1 MRKLVEGPTKNPME
15 EFLAV
20 SVALLVLTLL
30 TIAFF
35 AFLTYSTVGNP

>member
-1 MRKLVEGPTKNPME
+1 MRKLAEGPTKNPME

-20 SVALLVLTLL
+20 SVALLVLTML

-35 AFLTYSTVGNP
+35 AFLTYSSVGNP